1 MHVTTFSLDHH
12 GIISGTYDELEI
24 GSVID
29 EMLPKLGQHK
39 LAHSIVVKAMILNCL
54 GFTDSRLYMYSQY
67 FETLPVE
74 RLLGPGINA
83 SDLNDDVLGRT
94 LDAIYEADSTQ
105 LFIRL
110 AMKTMEIMNI
120 ETQLLQCDTTNF
132 SVYGDYQHIDGSS
145 VIEITYG
152 HSKDGRDG
160 LKRFGLGTITNQYGI
175 PLFAK
180 AYSGNASDK
189 ETIIEAMK
197 ILQENITF
205 PDDVY
210 YIADSAFYSEENIKS
225 MKEGIRWITRVPL
238 TLNLAKDLLISDIEF
253 KMGEDQRYS
262 FYETIV
268 EYGGIEQKWVVV
280 HSTDIDV

>member
-1 MHVTTFSLDHH
+1 MFVTTHSLDHH
-12 GIISGTYDELEI
+12 GIVSGTYDELEI
-24 GSVID
+24 GKVID
-29 EMLPKLGQHK
+29 EVLPKLGQHK

-67 FETLPVE
+67 FETFPIE
-74 RLLGPGINA
+74 RLLGPGISA

-94 LDAIYEADSTQ
+94 LDEIYAADSTQ
-105 LFIRL
+105 LFMKL
-110 AMKTMEIMNI
+110 ALKMMENVHI
-120 ETQLLQCDTTNF
+120 TTKLLQSDTTNF
-132 SVYGDYQHIDGSS
+132 SVHGDYKHIDGSS
-145 VIEITYG
+145 AIEITYG
-152 HSKDGRDG
+152 HAKDGRND

-210 YIADSAFYSEENIKS
+210 YIADSALYSEDNIKS
-225 MKEGIRWITRVPL
+225 MREGMKWITRVP
-238 TLNLAKDLLISDIEF
+238 
-253 KMGEDQRYS
+253 
-262 FYETIV
+262 
-268 EYGGIEQKWVVV
+268 
-280 HSTDIDV
+280 